1 MRVEMDHTQGNGAR
15 SALQRRSRR
24 FALITAVMAI
34 ALLAAIIAT
43 FAYVAIFRPDDVP
56 ELLVL
61 YALYWFPT
69 LFYAWGL
76 AAISLIFVDIG
87 KGALFGPA
95 VGRGLRRLGVALIA
109 GGAINL
115 VTIRLLHNAWLPRG
129 FSDGT
134 TRPFSGLEFDP
145 AYLIL
150 VLVGFA
156 LVLLAQLLQ
165 LAETYRARATEL
177 EAELDEFL

>member
-1 MRVEMDHTQGNGAR
+1 MDHPTQSNVAQ
-15 SALQRRSRR
+15 SALQRRSRH
-24 FALITAVMAI
+24 FALITAVMAV
-34 ALLAAIIAT
+34 ALLAAIVAT
-43 FAYVAIFRPDDVP
+43 FAYVAIVRPEDVP
-56 ELLVL
+56 ELLIL

-76 AAISLIFVDIG
+76 AAVSRIFVDIG

-95 VGRGLRRLGVALIA
+95 VGRGLRRLGAALIG

-115 VTIRLLHNAWLPRG
+115 LTILLLHNARLPRG

-134 TRPFSGLEFDP
+134 TQPFSGLEFDP
-145 AYLIL
+145 AYLVLI
-150 VLVGFA
+150 LVGFA

-165 LAETYRARATEL
+165 LAERYRARAAEL

>member
-1 MRVEMDHTQGNGAR
+1 MDYPTQRNGPR
-15 SALQRRSRR
+15 SALQRRSRL
-24 FALITAVMAI
+24 FALITAVMAV
-34 ALLAAIIAT
+34 ALLTAIIFT
-43 FAYVAIFRPDDVP
+43 FAYVAIFRPGDVP
-56 ELLVL
+56 ELLIL
-61 YALYWFPT
+61 YGLYWFPT

-76 AAISLIFVDIG
+76 VAVSLIFVDIG

-95 VGRGLRRLGVALIA
+95 VGRGLRRLGAALIA
-109 GGAINL
+109 GGAVNL
-115 VTIRLLHNAWLPRG
+115 IIIRVLHNAQVPHG

-145 AYLIL
+145 AYLVLI
-150 VLVGFA
+150 LVGFA

-165 LAETYRARATEL
+165 LAEAYRARATEL